1 MKSAAQHPRFRGAVM
16 YGMRNRVIHD
26 FFEVDLAVVCQTVQ
40 QDLPELRN
48 QTVALLNVIE
58 GGR

>member
-1 MKSAAQHPRFRGAVM
+1 M

-26 FFEVDLAVVCQTVQ
+26 YFEVDLAVVWQTVQ

-48 QTVALLNVIE
+48 QMLALLNVIE
-58 GGR
+58 RGR

>member
-1 MKSAAQHPRFRGAVM
+1 M

-26 FFEVDLAVVCQTVQ
+26 YFEVDLAVVWQTVQ

-48 QTVALLNVIE
+48 QMLCSLRRSELTD
-58 GGR
+58 